1 MLTSQTVQGSFH
13 HTWQRA
19 EWSCC
24 AKNHTAQQMNLPTEQ
39 KQIHRL
45 RKQTYGYQKRK
56 EGSDK
61 LGG

>member
-24 AKNHTAQQMNLPTEQ
+24 AKNHTAPQMNLSTEQ